1 MPSSPAPLSSA
12 RITFPVGG
20 MTCAAC
26 QSSVERAL
34 TRTPGVRQ
42 ASVNLMLHSA
52 TVTYDPAVVP
62 LSGLLEV
69 VRDVGYEAEL
79 PAEGDAFGAP
89 AAHAAVDARH
99 DGAAWLKAGV
109 SLAAGVVA
117 MALGVPL
124 MAPVAGAHGHGITLD
139 PFMHWVMTHMAP
151 SLQAWLPWLYAVPP
165 GVINWTLTLGT
176 AAVMAWAGRE
186 FYVRAWKN
194 LRHGTADMNSLVALG
209 TGAAFAY
216 SLVATVAPGVFI
228 RSGVAPDVY
237 YEAVLFIIALV
248 LVGRALEARAKHQTV
263 RAIGRLVEL
272 QPAIARVRVGGVEV
286 DRPVAGVAPG
296 DVVVVRPGERL
307 AVDGVVLEGTSPV
320 DEAMLTGEPIPVVKQ
335 AGDRV
340 VGGTVNGAGSLVVR
354 TTAVGAAT
362 VLAQIVRLMQDAQA
376 SRAPIQHLADRVAAV
391 FVPVVAGLAL
401 VTVAGWWIFGGEAGA
416 VRAFANGVAVLIIA
430 CPCAMG
436 LAVPTAVMVAT
447 GRGAEMGVLIKGGEA
462 LQRAGE
468 ITAVVFDKT
477 GTLTEGRPT
486 VAEVR
491 VVETQVATP
500 VATPVAA
507 PVTAAQVLQWAAAVG
522 SRSEHPLSSAIV
534 MHTRSLGLT
543 VPVPTAFESRPGLG
557 ASAVVDGVRVRMGR
571 ADYVREDAAAMSGAG
586 GGDDSPATEV
596 HVSADGVLAGIVLLS
611 DRVRDDARPALDR
624 VRALGL
630 TPVLLTGDRRGA
642 ALAVAATMG
651 ITEVVAGVLPAG
663 KRDEVARLQ
672 QAGHVVAMVG
682 DGLNDAPAL
691 AQADVGMA
699 LASGTDVAVEAADIV
714 LMRSDVRGV
723 VQAIQLSRQTM
734 RVIRQNLFW
743 AFIYNVIG
751 IPIAAG
757 LLYPAFGI
765 LLSPVLASAAMAVSS
780 VSVVGNSLRLRHVR
794 LDIPRHLVRQ

>member
-1 MPSSPAPLSSA
+1 
-12 RITFPVGG
+12 

-26 QSSVERAL
+26 QSAVERSL
-34 TRTPGVRQ
+34 TRTPGVRE
-42 ASVNLMLHSA
+42 ARVNLMLHSA

-62 LSGLLEV
+62 VAGLLAA
-69 VRDVGYEAEL
+69 VRDIGYEAEL
-79 PAEGDAFGAP
+79 PAKDDAFGAP
-89 AAHAAVDARH
+89 AAHAAADAQV

-109 SLAAGVVA
+109 SLAAGAAA
-117 MALGVPL
+117 MVLGVPL
-124 MAPVAGAHGHGITLD
+124 MAPVAGAHTHGITPD
-139 PFMHWVMTHMAP
+139 PFMQWVMTRMAP
-151 SLQAWLPWLYAVPP
+151 SLQIWLPWLYAVPP
-165 GVINWTLTLGT
+165 SVINWTLTLGT
-176 AAVMAWAGRE
+176 AAVMAWAGRQ

-216 SLVATVAPGVFI
+216 SLVATVAPGAFI
-228 RSGVAPDVY
+228 ASGVAPDVY

-248 LVGRALEARAKHQTV
+248 LVGRALEARATHQTV

-272 QPAIARVRVGGVEV
+272 QPATARVRVHGVEV
-286 DRPVAGVAPG
+286 DRPMADVALG
-296 DVVVVRPGERL
+296 DLVVVRPGERL
-307 AVDGVVLEGTSPV
+307 AVDGVVVEGTSPV
-320 DEAMLTGEPIPVVKQ
+320 DESMLTGEPVPVVKHG
-335 AGDRV
+335 GDRV
-340 VGGTVNGAGSLVVR
+340 VGGTVNGAGGLVVR
-354 TTAVGAAT
+354 TTAVGAST

-376 SRAPIQHLADRVAAV
+376 SRAPIQQLADRVAAV

-401 VTVAGWWIFGGEAGA
+401 LTVAGWWTFGGEAGA

-447 GRGAEMGVLIKGGEA
+447 GRGAELGVLIKGGEA
-462 LQRAGE
+462 LQRASE

-491 VVETQVATP
+491 VV
-500 VATPVAA
+500 AA
-507 PVTAAQVLQWAAAVG
+507 HTSAAQVLQWAAAVG

-534 MHTRSLGLT
+534 AHARAQGLA
-543 VPVPTAFESRPGLG
+543 VPVPTAFDSVPGLG
-557 ASAVVDGVRVRMGR
+557 ASGLVDGVQVRVGR
-571 ADYVREDAAAMSGAG
+571 ADYVRRSADTPVVAVA
-586 GGDDSPATEV
+586 DDSPATEV
-596 HVSADGVLAGIVLLS
+596 HVSTDGVPAGIVLLS
-611 DRVRDDARPALDR
+611 DRVRADARAALDR

-630 TPVLLTGDRRGA
+630 TPVLLTGDRRAA
-642 ALAVAATMG
+642 ALAVAAAMG
-651 ITEVVAGVLPAG
+651 ITVVVAGVLPAG

-672 QAGHVVAMVG
+672 QSGQVVAMVG
-682 DGLNDAPAL
+682 DGINDAPAL
-691 AQADVGMA
+691 AQADVGIA

-714 LMRSDVRGV
+714 LMRSDIRGV
-723 VQAIQLSRQTM
+723 AQAIQLSRQTM

-743 AFIYNVIG
+743 AFIYNIIG

-757 LLYPAFGI
+757 LLYPWFGV

-794 LDIPRHLVRQ
+794 LDLPRHLVRQ

>member
-1 MPSSPAPLSSA
+1 MPSVSPSSPGQ

-26 QSSVERAL
+26 QSAVERSL
-34 TRTPGVRQ
+34 TRTPGVRE
-42 ASVNLMLHSA
+42 ARVNLMLHSA

-62 LSGLLEV
+62 VAGLLAA
-69 VRDVGYEAEL
+69 VRDIGYEAEL
-79 PAEGDAFGAP
+79 PAKDDAFGAP
-89 AAHAAVDARH
+89 AAHAAADAQV

-109 SLAAGVVA
+109 SLAAGAAA
-117 MALGVPL
+117 MVLGVPL
-124 MAPVAGAHGHGITLD
+124 MAPVAGAHTHGITPD
-139 PFMHWVMTHMAP
+139 PFMQWVMTGMAP
-151 SLQAWLPWLYAVPP
+151 SLQTWLPWLYAVPP
-165 GVINWTLTLGT
+165 SVINWTLTLGT
-176 AAVMAWAGRE
+176 AAVMAWAGRQ

-216 SLVATVAPGVFI
+216 SLVATVAPGAFI
-228 RSGVAPDVY
+228 ASGVAPDVY

-248 LVGRALEARAKHQTV
+248 LVGRALEARATHQTV

-272 QPAIARVRVGGVEV
+272 QPATARVRVHGVEV
-286 DRPVAGVAPG
+286 DRPMADVALG
-296 DVVVVRPGERL
+296 DLVVVRPGERL
-307 AVDGVVLEGTSPV
+307 AVDGVVVEGTSPV
-320 DEAMLTGEPIPVVKQ
+320 DESMLTGEPVPVVKHG
-335 AGDRV
+335 GDRV
-340 VGGTVNGAGSLVVR
+340 VGGTVNGAGGLVVR
-354 TTAVGAAT
+354 TTAVGAST

-376 SRAPIQHLADRVAAV
+376 SRAPIQQLADRVAAV

-401 VTVAGWWIFGGEAGA
+401 LTVTGWWIFGGEAGA

-447 GRGAEMGVLIKGGEA
+447 GRGAELGVLIKGGEA
-462 LQRAGE
+462 LQRASE

-491 VVETQVATP
+491 VV
-500 VATPVAA
+500 AA
-507 PVTAAQVLQWAAAVG
+507 HTSAAQVLQWAAAVG

-534 MHTRSLGLT
+534 AHARAQGLA
-543 VPVPTAFESRPGLG
+543 VPVPTAFDSVPGLG
-557 ASAVVDGVRVRMGR
+557 ASGLVDGVQVRVGR
-571 ADYVREDAAAMSGAG
+571 ADYVRRSADTPVVAVA
-586 GGDDSPATEV
+586 DDSPATEV
-596 HVSADGVLAGIVLLS
+596 HVSTDGVPAGIVLLS
-611 DRVRDDARPALDR
+611 DRVRADARAALDR

-630 TPVLLTGDRRGA
+630 TPVLLTGDRRAA
-642 ALAVAATMG
+642 ALAVAAAMG
-651 ITEVVAGVLPAG
+651 ITEVVAGVLPVG

-672 QAGHVVAMVG
+672 QSGQVVAMVG
-682 DGLNDAPAL
+682 DGINDAPAL
-691 AQADVGMA
+691 AQADVGIA

-714 LMRSDVRGV
+714 LMRSDIRGV
-723 VQAIQLSRQTM
+723 AQAIQLSRQTM

-743 AFIYNVIG
+743 AFIYNIIG

-757 LLYPAFGI
+757 LLYPWFGV

-794 LDIPRHLVRQ
+794 LDLPRHLVRQ

>member
-1 MPSSPAPLSSA
+1 MPGSPTPLWSA
-12 RITFPVGG
+12 RVTFPVGG

-34 TRTPGVRQ
+34 TRTPGVRE

-52 TVTYDPAVVP
+52 TVTYDSTVVAVP
-62 LSGLLEV
+62 GLLEA
-69 VRDVGYEAEL
+69 VRDIGYEAEP
-79 PAEGDAFGAP
+79 PAEHDAFGAP
-89 AAHAAVDARH
+89 AAHAAADRQV

-109 SLAAGVVA
+109 SLAAGALA
-117 MALGVPL
+117 MVLGVPL
-124 MAPVAGAHGHGITLD
+124 MAPVAGGHSHGVAPD
-139 PFMHWVMTHMAP
+139 PFMQWVMTRMAP
-151 SLQAWLPWLYAVPP
+151 SLEAWLPWLYAVPP
-165 GVINWTLTLGT
+165 EAITWTLTIGT

-209 TGAAFAY
+209 TGSAFAY

-228 RSGVAPDVY
+228 ASGVAPDVY

-248 LVGRALEARAKHQTV
+248 LVGRALEARAKHQAV
-263 RAIGRLVEL
+263 RAIGRLVAL
-272 QPAIARVRVGGVEV
+272 QPATALVRVNGVDV
-286 DRPVAGVAPG
+286 DRPVADVALG
-296 DVVVVRPGERL
+296 DLVVVRPGERL
-307 AVDGVVLEGTSPV
+307 AVDGVVVDGPSPV
-320 DEAMLTGEPIPVVKQ
+320 DESMLTGEPMPVVKQ

-340 VGGTVNGAGSLVVR
+340 VGGTVNGAGGLVVR
-354 TTAVGAAT
+354 TTAVGAST

-376 SRAPIQHLADRVAAV
+376 SRAPIQHVADRVAAV
-391 FVPVVAGLAL
+391 FVPVVAALAL
-401 VTVAGWWIFGGEAGA
+401 LTVAVWWIFGGEAGA

-447 GRGAEMGVLIKGGEA
+447 GRGAELGVLIKGGEA

-468 ITAVVFDKT
+468 VTAVVFDKT

-486 VAEVR
+486 VADVR
-491 VVETQVATP
+491 LVEAQVGPHA
-500 VATPVAA
+500 
-507 PVTAAQVLQWAAAVG
+507 TAAQVVQWAAAVG

-534 MHTRSLGLT
+534 AYAQAQGLQ
-543 VPVPTAFESRPGLG
+543 VPAATAFESVPGQG
-557 ASAVVDGVRVRMGR
+557 ASGVVDGVRVRMGR
-571 ADYVREDAAAMSGAG
+571 ADYVHIGGTPATLAD
-586 GGDDSPATEV
+586 GGDSSATEV
-596 HVSADGVLAGIVLLS
+596 HVSADGVVIGIVRLT

-642 ALAVAATMG
+642 ALAVAAGLG
-651 ITEVVAGVLPAG
+651 ISEVVAGVLPAG

-672 QAGHVVAMVG
+672 RAGHVVAMVG
-682 DGLNDAPAL
+682 DGINDAPAL

-699 LASGTDVAVEAADIV
+699 LASGTDVAVEAADVV
-714 LMRSDVRGV
+714 LMRSDIRGV
-723 VQAIQLSRQTM
+723 AQAIQLSRQTM

-743 AFIYNVIG
+743 AFIYNIIG

-757 LLYPAFGI
+757 VLYPWFGV

-780 VSVVGNSLRLRHVR
+780 VSVVGNSLRLRRVS
-794 LDIPRHLVRQ
+794 LDLPRHLVRQ

>member
-1 MPSSPAPLSSA
+1 MPEASPSSA
-12 RITFPVGG
+12 RVTFPVGG

-26 QSSVERAL
+26 QGAVERSL
-34 TRTPGVRQ
+34 TRTPGVRE
-42 ASVNLMLHSA
+42 ARVNLMLHSA
-52 TVTYDPAVVP
+52 TVTYDPAMVP
-62 LSGLLEV
+62 VTGLLDA
-69 VRDVGYEAEL
+69 VRDIGYRAEL
-79 PAEGDAFGAP
+79 PAENDLFGAP
-89 AAHAAVDARH
+89 AAHAAAEPHD
-99 DGAAWLKAGV
+99 DGAAWVKALA

-117 MALGVPL
+117 MVLGVPL
-124 MAPVAGAHGHGITLD
+124 MAPVAGAHSHGVTPD
-139 PFMHWVMTHMAP
+139 PFMQWVMTRMAP
-151 SLQAWLPWLYAVPP
+151 PLHSWLPWLYAVPP
-165 GVINWTLTLGT
+165 NVINWTLTLAT

-194 LRHGTADMNSLVALG
+194 LRHGTSDMNSLVALG
-209 TGAAFAY
+209 TGAAFVY

-228 RSGVAPDVY
+228 SSGVAPDVY

-272 QPAIARVRVGGVEV
+272 QPATARVRAAGVEV
-286 DRPVAGVAPG
+286 DRPVADVALG

-307 AVDGVVLEGTSPV
+307 AVDGVVVEGTSPV
-320 DEAMLTGEPIPVVKQ
+320 DESMLTGEPVPVVKRE
-335 AGDRV
+335 GDRV
-340 VGGTVNGAGSLVVR
+340 VGGTVNGAGGLVVR
-354 TTAVGAAT
+354 TTAVGKAT

-376 SRAPIQHLADRVAAV
+376 SRAPIQHVADRVAAV

-401 VTVAGWWIFGGEAGA
+401 LTVAGWWIFGGEAGA

-447 GRGAEMGVLIKGGEA
+447 GRGAELGVLIKGGEA

-491 VVETQVATP
+491 VVAAQVSAT
-500 VATPVAA
+500 
-507 PVTAAQVLQWAAAVG
+507 QVLQWAAAVG

-534 MHTRSLGLT
+534 AHARALGLT
-543 VPVPTAFESRPGLG
+543 VPAPTPFESLPGLG
-557 ASAVVDGVRVRMGR
+557 ADG
-571 ADYVREDAAAMSGAG
+571 
-586 GGDDSPATEV
+586 SPATEV
-596 HVSADGVLAGIVLLS
+596 HVSADGRLAGIVLLT

-624 VRALGL
+624 VRSLGL

-642 ALAVAATMG
+642 ALAVAAAMG

-672 QAGHVVAMVG
+672 RAGHVVAMVG
-682 DGLNDAPAL
+682 DGINDAPAL
-691 AQADVGMA
+691 AQADVGIA

-723 VQAIQLSRQTM
+723 AQAIQLSRQTM

-743 AFIYNVIG
+743 AFIYNIIG
-751 IPIAAG
+751 IPVAAG
-757 LLYPAFGI
+757 LLYPSFGV

-794 LDIPRHLVRQ
+794 FDLPRHLVRK

>member
-1 MPSSPAPLSSA
+1 MPSVSPSSPGQ

-26 QSSVERAL
+26 QSAVERSL
-34 TRTPGVRQ
+34 TRTPGVRE
-42 ASVNLMLHSA
+42 ARVNLMLHSA

-62 LSGLLEV
+62 VAGLLAA
-69 VRDVGYEAEL
+69 VRDIGYEAEL
-79 PAEGDAFGAP
+79 PAKDDAFGAP
-89 AAHAAVDARH
+89 AAHAAADAQV

-109 SLAAGVVA
+109 SLAAGAAA
-117 MALGVPL
+117 MVLGVPL
-124 MAPVAGAHGHGITLD
+124 MAPVAGAHTHGITPD
-139 PFMHWVMTHMAP
+139 PFMQWVMTRMAP
-151 SLQAWLPWLYAVPP
+151 SLQTWLPWLYAVPP
-165 GVINWTLTLGT
+165 SVINWTLTLGT
-176 AAVMAWAGRE
+176 AAVMAWAGRQ

-228 RSGVAPDVY
+228 ASGVAPDVY

-248 LVGRALEARAKHQTV
+248 LVGRALEARATHQTV

-272 QPAIARVRVGGVEV
+272 QPATARVRVHGVEV
-286 DRPVAGVAPG
+286 DRPMADVALG
-296 DVVVVRPGERL
+296 DLVVVRPGERL
-307 AVDGVVLEGTSPV
+307 AVDGVVVEGTSPV
-320 DEAMLTGEPIPVVKQ
+320 DESMLTGEPVPVVKHG
-335 AGDRV
+335 GDRV
-340 VGGTVNGAGSLVVR
+340 VGGTVNGAGGLVVR
-354 TTAVGAAT
+354 TTAVGAST

-376 SRAPIQHLADRVAAV
+376 SRAPIQQLADRVAAV

-401 VTVAGWWIFGGEAGA
+401 LTVAGWWTFGGEAGA

-447 GRGAEMGVLIKGGEA
+447 GRGAELGVLIKGGEA
-462 LQRAGE
+462 LQRASE

-491 VVETQVATP
+491 VV
-500 VATPVAA
+500 AA
-507 PVTAAQVLQWAAAVG
+507 HTSAAQVLQWAAAVG

-534 MHTRSLGLT
+534 AHARAQGLA
-543 VPVPTAFESRPGLG
+543 VPVPTAFDSVPGLG
-557 ASAVVDGVRVRMGR
+557 ASGLVDGVQVRVGR
-571 ADYVREDAAAMSGAG
+571 ADYVRRSADTPVVAVA
-586 GGDDSPATEV
+586 DDSPATEV
-596 HVSADGVLAGIVLLS
+596 HVSTDGVPAGIVLLS
-611 DRVRDDARPALDR
+611 DRVRADARAALDR

-630 TPVLLTGDRRGA
+630 TPVLLTGDRRAA
-642 ALAVAATMG
+642 ALAVAAAMG

-672 QAGHVVAMVG
+672 QSGQVVAMVG
-682 DGLNDAPAL
+682 DGINDAPAL
-691 AQADVGMA
+691 AQADVGIA

-714 LMRSDVRGV
+714 LMRSDIRGV
-723 VQAIQLSRQTM
+723 AQAIQLSRQTM

-743 AFIYNVIG
+743 AFIYNIIG

-757 LLYPAFGI
+757 LLYPWFGV

-794 LDIPRHLVRQ
+794 LDLPRHLVRQ

>member
-1 MPSSPAPLSSA
+1 MSEVPVSSA

-26 QSSVERAL
+26 QGAVERAL
-34 TRTPGVRQ
+34 TRTPGVRE
-42 ASVNLMLHSA
+42 ARVNLMLHSA
-52 TVTYDPAVVP
+52 TVTFDPVALPVAELLDAVR
-62 LSGLLEV
+62 EI
-69 VRDVGYEAEL
+69 GYQAEL
-79 PAEGDAFGAP
+79 PAEDDAFGAP
-89 AAHAAVDARH
+89 AARAAAGPHA

-109 SLAAGVVA
+109 SLAAGALA
-117 MALGVPL
+117 MVLGVPL
-124 MAPVAGAHGHGITLD
+124 MAPVAGSHTHGVTPD
-139 PFMHWVMTHMAP
+139 PFMHWVMARMSP

-216 SLVATVAPGVFI
+216 SLVATVAPGVFVA
-228 RSGVAPDVY
+228 SGVAPDVY

-248 LVGRALEARAKHQTV
+248 LVGRALEARAKHQAV
-263 RAIGRLVEL
+263 RAIGRLVAL
-272 QPAIARVRVGGVEV
+272 QPATARVRVDGVEV
-286 DRPVAGVAPG
+286 DRPVADVARG
-296 DVVVVRPGERL
+296 DLVVVRPGERL
-307 AVDGVVLEGTSPV
+307 AVDGLVVEGISPV
-320 DEAMLTGEPIPVVKQ
+320 DESMLTGEPVPVVKRV
-335 AGDRV
+335 GDRV
-340 VGGTVNGAGSLVVR
+340 VGGTVNGAGGLVLR

-401 VTVAGWWIFGGEAGA
+401 LTVAGWWMFGGEAGA

-468 ITAVVFDKT
+468 VTAVVFDKT

-491 VVETQVATP
+491 V
-500 VATPVAA
+500 AA
-507 PVTAAQVLQWAAAVG
+507 AHVSAAQVLQWAAAVG
-522 SRSEHPLSSAIV
+522 SRSEHPLSAAIV
-534 MHTRSLGLT
+534 AYARAQGLT
-543 VPVPTAFESRPGLG
+543 VPTPTVFESAPGLG
-557 ASAVVDGVRVRMGR
+557 ASGVVDGVRVSVGR
-571 ADYVREDAAAMSGAG
+571 ADYARG
-586 GGDDSPATEV
+586 GGASEPESGGASDSPATEV
-596 HVSADGVLAGIVLLS
+596 YVSAGGVPAGVVLLT
-611 DRVRDDARPALDR
+611 DRVRDDARSALDQ
-624 VRALGL
+624 VRSLGL
-630 TPVLLTGDRRGA
+630 TPVLLTGDRRGP
-642 ALAVAATMG
+642 ALAVAAEMG

-682 DGLNDAPAL
+682 DGINDAPAL
-691 AQADVGMA
+691 AQADVGIA

-714 LMRSDVRGV
+714 LMRSDIRGV
-723 VQAIQLSRQTM
+723 AQAIQLSRQTM

-743 AFIYNVIG
+743 AFIYNIIG

-757 LLYPAFGI
+757 LLYPWFGV

-794 LDIPRHLVRQ
+794 LGLSRQLVRQ

>member
-1 MPSSPAPLSSA
+1 
-12 RITFPVGG
+12 

-34 TRTPGVRQ
+34 TRTPGVRE
-42 ASVNLMLHSA
+42 ARVNLMLHSA

-62 LSGLLEV
+62 VVGLLEV
-69 VRDVGYEAEL
+69 VRDIGYDAEP
-79 PAEGDAFGAP
+79 PAEDAAFGAP
-89 AAHAAVDARH
+89 AAHAAAEPHD
-99 DGAAWLKAGV
+99 DGAVWLKAEV
-109 SLAAGVVA
+109 SLAAGVLA
-117 MALGVPL
+117 MVLGVPL
-124 MAPVAGAHGHGITLD
+124 MAPAAGAHIHGVAPD
-139 PFMHWVMTHMAP
+139 PFMQWVMTRMAP
-151 SLQAWLPWLYAVPP
+151 SLQAWLPWLYVVPP
-165 GVINWTLTLGT
+165 GVINWMLTLGT
-176 AAVMAWAGRE
+176 AATMAWAGRE

-194 LRHGTADMNSLVALG
+194 LRHGTSDMNSLVALG
-209 TGAAFAY
+209 TGAAFVY

-228 RSGVAPDVY
+228 SSGVAPDVY

-272 QPAIARVRVGGVEV
+272 QPATARVRAGGVEV
-286 DRPVAGVAPG
+286 DRPVADVALG

-307 AVDGVVLEGTSPV
+307 AVDGVVVEGTSPV
-320 DEAMLTGEPIPVVKQ
+320 DESMLTGEPIPVVKG

-340 VGGTVNGAGSLVVR
+340 VGGTVNGAGGLVVR
-354 TTAVGAAT
+354 TTAVGAST

-376 SRAPIQHLADRVAAV
+376 SRAPIQHVADRVAAV
-391 FVPVVAGLAL
+391 FVPVVAALAL
-401 VTVAGWWIFGGEAGA
+401 LTVAAWWIFGGEAGA

-436 LAVPTAVMVAT
+436 LAVPTAVMVAA
-447 GRGAEMGVLIKGGEA
+447 GRGAELGVLIKGGEA

-468 ITAVVFDKT
+468 VTAVVFDKT

-491 VVETQVATP
+491 VLTP
-500 VATPVAA
+500 HA
-507 PVTAAQVLQWAAAVG
+507 TAAQVLRWAAAVG

-534 MHTRSLGLT
+534 AHARAERLD
-543 VPVPTAFESRPGLG
+543 VPAPDAFESISGLG
-557 ASAVVDGVRVRMGR
+557 ASGVVDGVRVRMGR
-571 ADYVREDAAAMSGAG
+571 ADYVRDGGAAESGAV

-596 HVSADGVLAGIVLLS
+596 HVSADGMLAGIVWLT

-624 VRALGL
+624 VRSLGL
-630 TPVLLTGDRRGA
+630 TPVLLTGDRRGPS
-642 ALAVAATMG
+642 LAVAAAVG

-682 DGLNDAPAL
+682 DGINDAPAL
-691 AQADVGMA
+691 AQADVGIA

-714 LMRSDVRGV
+714 LMRSDIRGV
-723 VQAIQLSRQTM
+723 AQAIQLSRQTM

-743 AFIYNVIG
+743 AFIYNIIG

-757 LLYPAFGI
+757 LLYPWFGL

-780 VSVVGNSLRLRHVR
+780 VSVVGNSLRLRRLNLDLSSHVA
-794 LDIPRHLVRQ
+794 RQ

>member
-1 MPSSPAPLSSA
+1 MPSVSPSSPGQ

-26 QSSVERAL
+26 QSAVERSL
-34 TRTPGVRQ
+34 GRTPGVRE
-42 ASVNLMLHSA
+42 ARVNLMLHSA

-62 LSGLLEV
+62 VAGLLAA
-69 VRDVGYEAEL
+69 VRDIGYEAEL
-79 PAEGDAFGAP
+79 PAKDDAFGAP
-89 AAHAAVDARH
+89 AAHAAADAQV

-109 SLAAGVVA
+109 SLAAGAAA
-117 MALGVPL
+117 MVLGVPL
-124 MAPVAGAHGHGITLD
+124 MAPVAGAHTHGITPD
-139 PFMHWVMTHMAP
+139 PFMQWVMTGMAP
-151 SLQAWLPWLYAVPP
+151 SLQTWLPWLYAVPP
-165 GVINWTLTLGT
+165 SVINWTLTLGT
-176 AAVMAWAGRE
+176 AAVMAWAGRQ

-228 RSGVAPDVY
+228 ASGVAPDVY

-248 LVGRALEARAKHQTV
+248 LVGRALEARATHQTV

-272 QPAIARVRVGGVEV
+272 QPATARVRVHGVEV
-286 DRPVAGVAPG
+286 DRPMADMALG
-296 DVVVVRPGERL
+296 DLVVVRPGERL
-307 AVDGVVLEGTSPV
+307 AVDGVVVEGTSPV
-320 DEAMLTGEPIPVVKQ
+320 DESMLTGEPVPVVKHG
-335 AGDRV
+335 GDRV
-340 VGGTVNGAGSLVVR
+340 VGGTVNGAGGLVVR
-354 TTAVGAAT
+354 TTAVGAST

-376 SRAPIQHLADRVAAV
+376 SRAPIQQLADRVAAV

-401 VTVAGWWIFGGEAGA
+401 LTVTGWWIFGGEAGA

-447 GRGAEMGVLIKGGEA
+447 GRGAELGVLIKGGEA
-462 LQRAGE
+462 LQRASE

-491 VVETQVATP
+491 VV
-500 VATPVAA
+500 AA
-507 PVTAAQVLQWAAAVG
+507 HTSAAQVLQWAAAVG

-534 MHTRSLGLT
+534 AHARAQGLA
-543 VPVPTAFESRPGLG
+543 VPVPTAFDSVPGLG
-557 ASAVVDGVRVRMGR
+557 ASGLVDGVQVRVGR
-571 ADYVREDAAAMSGAG
+571 ADYVRRSADTPVAADA
-586 GGDDSPATEV
+586 DDSPATEV
-596 HVSADGVLAGIVLLS
+596 HVSTDGVPAGIVLLS
-611 DRVRDDARPALDR
+611 DRVRADARAALDR

-630 TPVLLTGDRRGA
+630 TPVLLTGDRRAA
-642 ALAVAATMG
+642 ALAVAAAMG

-672 QAGHVVAMVG
+672 QSGQVVAMVG
-682 DGLNDAPAL
+682 DGINDAPAL
-691 AQADVGMA
+691 AQADVGIA

-714 LMRSDVRGV
+714 LMRSDIRGV
-723 VQAIQLSRQTM
+723 AQAIQLSRQTM

-743 AFIYNVIG
+743 AFIYNIIG

-757 LLYPAFGI
+757 LLYPWFGV

-794 LDIPRHLVRQ
+794 LDLPRHLVRQ

>member
-1 MPSSPAPLSSA
+1 MPSASPSSPGQRVTIS
-12 RITFPVGG
+12 VGG

-26 QSSVERAL
+26 QSAVERSL
-34 TRTPGVRQ
+34 TRTPGVRE
-42 ASVNLMLHSA
+42 ARVNLMLHSA

-62 LSGLLEV
+62 VAGLLAA
-69 VRDVGYEAEL
+69 VRDIGYEAEL
-79 PAEGDAFGAP
+79 PAKDDAFGAP
-89 AAHAAVDARH
+89 AAHAAADAQV

-109 SLAAGVVA
+109 SLAAGAAA
-117 MALGVPL
+117 MVLGVPL
-124 MAPVAGAHGHGITLD
+124 MAPVAGAHTHGITPD
-139 PFMHWVMTHMAP
+139 PFMQWVMTRMAP
-151 SLQAWLPWLYAVPP
+151 SLQIWLPWLYAVPP
-165 GVINWTLTLGT
+165 SVINWTLTLGT
-176 AAVMAWAGRE
+176 AAVMAWAGRQ

-216 SLVATVAPGVFI
+216 SLVTTVAPGAFI
-228 RSGVAPDVY
+228 ASGVAPDVY

-248 LVGRALEARAKHQTV
+248 LVGRALEARATHQTV

-272 QPAIARVRVGGVEV
+272 QPATARVRVHGVEV
-286 DRPVAGVAPG
+286 DRPMADVALG
-296 DVVVVRPGERL
+296 DLVVVRPGERL
-307 AVDGVVLEGTSPV
+307 AVDGVVVEGTSPV
-320 DEAMLTGEPIPVVKQ
+320 DESMLTGEPVPVVKHG
-335 AGDRV
+335 GDRV
-340 VGGTVNGAGSLVVR
+340 VGGTVNGAGGLVVR
-354 TTAVGAAT
+354 TTAVGAST

-376 SRAPIQHLADRVAAV
+376 SRAPIQQLADRVAAV

-401 VTVAGWWIFGGEAGA
+401 LTVTGWWIFGGEAGA

-447 GRGAEMGVLIKGGEA
+447 GRGAELGVLIKGGEA
-462 LQRAGE
+462 LQRASE

-491 VVETQVATP
+491 VV
-500 VATPVAA
+500 AA
-507 PVTAAQVLQWAAAVG
+507 HTSAAQVLQWAAAVG

-534 MHTRSLGLT
+534 AHARAQGLA
-543 VPVPTAFESRPGLG
+543 VPVPTAFDSVPGLG
-557 ASAVVDGVRVRMGR
+557 ASGLVDGVQVRVGR
-571 ADYVREDAAAMSGAG
+571 ADYVRRSADTPVAADA
-586 GGDDSPATEV
+586 DDSPATEV
-596 HVSADGVLAGIVLLS
+596 HVSTDGVPAGIVLLS
-611 DRVRDDARPALDR
+611 DRVRADARAALDR

-630 TPVLLTGDRRGA
+630 TPVLLTGDRRAA
-642 ALAVAATMG
+642 ALAVAAAMG

-672 QAGHVVAMVG
+672 QSGQVVAMVG
-682 DGLNDAPAL
+682 DGINDAPAL
-691 AQADVGMA
+691 AQADVGIA

-714 LMRSDVRGV
+714 LMRSDIRGV
-723 VQAIQLSRQTM
+723 AQAIQLSRQTM

-743 AFIYNVIG
+743 AFIYNIIG

-757 LLYPAFGI
+757 LLYPWFGV

-794 LDIPRHLVRQ
+794 LDLPRHLVRQ

>member
-1 MPSSPAPLSSA
+1 MPSVSPSSPGQ

-26 QSSVERAL
+26 QSAVERSL
-34 TRTPGVRQ
+34 TRTPGVRE
-42 ASVNLMLHSA
+42 ARVNLMLHSA

-62 LSGLLEV
+62 VAGLLAA
-69 VRDVGYEAEL
+69 VRDIGYEAEL
-79 PAEGDAFGAP
+79 PAKDDAFGAP
-89 AAHAAVDARH
+89 AAHAAADAQV

-109 SLAAGVVA
+109 SLAAGAAA
-117 MALGVPL
+117 MVLGVPL
-124 MAPVAGAHGHGITLD
+124 MAPVAGAHTHGITPD
-139 PFMHWVMTHMAP
+139 PFMQWVMTGMAP
-151 SLQAWLPWLYAVPP
+151 SLQTWLPWLYAVPP
-165 GVINWTLTLGT
+165 SAINWTLTLGT
-176 AAVMAWAGRE
+176 AAVMAWAGRQ

-216 SLVATVAPGVFI
+216 SLVATVAPGAFI
-228 RSGVAPDVY
+228 ASGVAPDVY

-248 LVGRALEARAKHQTV
+248 LVGRALEARATHQTV

-272 QPAIARVRVGGVEV
+272 QPATARVRVHGVEV
-286 DRPVAGVAPG
+286 DRPMADVALG
-296 DVVVVRPGERL
+296 DLVVVRPGERL
-307 AVDGVVLEGTSPV
+307 AVDGVVVEGTSPV
-320 DEAMLTGEPIPVVKQ
+320 DESMLTGEPVPVVKHG
-335 AGDRV
+335 GDRV
-340 VGGTVNGAGSLVVR
+340 VGGTVNGAGGLVVR
-354 TTAVGAAT
+354 TTAVGAST

-376 SRAPIQHLADRVAAV
+376 SRAPIQQLADRVAAV

-401 VTVAGWWIFGGEAGA
+401 LTVAGWWTFGGEAGA

-447 GRGAEMGVLIKGGEA
+447 GRGAELGVLIKGGEA
-462 LQRAGE
+462 LQRASE

-491 VVETQVATP
+491 VV
-500 VATPVAA
+500 AA
-507 PVTAAQVLQWAAAVG
+507 HTSAAQVLQWAAAVG

-534 MHTRSLGLT
+534 AHARAQGLA
-543 VPVPTAFESRPGLG
+543 VPVPTAFDSVPGLG
-557 ASAVVDGVRVRMGR
+557 ASGLVDGVQVRVGR
-571 ADYVREDAAAMSGAG
+571 ADYVRRSADTPVAADA
-586 GGDDSPATEV
+586 DDSPATEV
-596 HVSADGVLAGIVLLS
+596 HVSTDGVPAGIVLLS
-611 DRVRDDARPALDR
+611 DRVRADARAALDR

-630 TPVLLTGDRRGA
+630 TPVLLTGDRRAA
-642 ALAVAATMG
+642 ALAVAAAMG

-672 QAGHVVAMVG
+672 QSGQVVAMVG
-682 DGLNDAPAL
+682 DGINDAPAL
-691 AQADVGMA
+691 AQADVGIA

-714 LMRSDVRGV
+714 LMRSDIRGV
-723 VQAIQLSRQTM
+723 AQAIQLSRQTM

-743 AFIYNVIG
+743 AFIYNIIG

-757 LLYPAFGI
+757 LLYPWFGV

-794 LDIPRHLVRQ
+794 LDLPRHLVRQ

>member
-1 MPSSPAPLSSA
+1 MPEASPSSLGQRVTIS
-12 RITFPVGG
+12 VGG

-79 PAEGDAFGAP
+79 PAEDDAFGAP
-89 AAHAAVDARH
+89 AAHAAGDARH

-124 MAPVAGAHGHGITLD
+124 MAPVAGAHGHGVTPD
-139 PFMHWVMTHMAP
+139 PFMHWVMTRMAP
-151 SLQAWLPWLYAVPP
+151 SLQTWWPWLYAVPP
-165 GVINWTLTLGT
+165 DLINWTLTLGT

-272 QPAIARVRVGGVEV
+272 QPAIARVRVDGVEV

-307 AVDGVVLEGTSPV
+307 AVDGVVLEGASPV

-391 FVPVVAGLAL
+391 FVPVVAALAL
-401 VTVAGWWIFGGEAGA
+401 LTVAGWWIFGGEAGA

-477 GTLTEGRPT
+477 GTITEGRPT
-486 VAEVR
+486 VAEVQL
-491 VVETQVATP
+491 VETQAGTQ
-500 VATPVAA
+500 VAA

-534 MHTRSLGLT
+534 MHTRALGLT

-557 ASAVVDGVRVRMGR
+557 ASAVVDGVRVRVGR

-596 HVSADGVLAGIVLLS
+596 HVSADGVLAGVVLLS

-642 ALAVAATMG
+642 AVAVAATMG

-682 DGLNDAPAL
+682 DGINDAPAL

-699 LASGTDVAVEAADIV
+699 LASGTDLAVEAADIV

-780 VSVVGNSLRLRHVR
+780 VSVVGNSLRLRRAR
-794 LDIPRHLVRQ
+794 LD

>member
-1 MPSSPAPLSSA
+1 
-12 RITFPVGG
+12 

-26 QSSVERAL
+26 QSAVERSL
-34 TRTPGVRQ
+34 TRTPGVRE
-42 ASVNLMLHSA
+42 ARVNLMLHSA

-62 LSGLLEV
+62 VAGLLAA
-69 VRDVGYEAEL
+69 VRDIGYEAEL
-79 PAEGDAFGAP
+79 PAKDDAFGAP
-89 AAHAAVDARH
+89 AAHAAADAQV

-109 SLAAGVVA
+109 SLAAGAAA
-117 MALGVPL
+117 MVLGVPL
-124 MAPVAGAHGHGITLD
+124 MAPVAGAHTHGITPD
-139 PFMHWVMTHMAP
+139 PFMQWVMTRMAP
-151 SLQAWLPWLYAVPP
+151 SLQTWLPWLYAVPP
-165 GVINWTLTLGT
+165 SVINWTLTLGT
-176 AAVMAWAGRE
+176 AAVMAWAGRQ

-216 SLVATVAPGVFI
+216 SLVATVAPGAFI
-228 RSGVAPDVY
+228 ASGVAPDVY

-248 LVGRALEARAKHQTV
+248 LVGRALEARATHQTV

-272 QPAIARVRVGGVEV
+272 QPATARVRVHGVEV
-286 DRPVAGVAPG
+286 DRPMADVALG
-296 DVVVVRPGERL
+296 DLVVVRPGERL
-307 AVDGVVLEGTSPV
+307 AVDGVVVEGTSPV
-320 DEAMLTGEPIPVVKQ
+320 DESMLTGEPVPVVKHG
-335 AGDRV
+335 GDRV
-340 VGGTVNGAGSLVVR
+340 VGGTVNGAGGLVVR
-354 TTAVGAAT
+354 TTAVGAST

-376 SRAPIQHLADRVAAV
+376 SRAPIQQLADRVAAV

-401 VTVAGWWIFGGEAGA
+401 LTVAGWWTFGGEAGA

-447 GRGAEMGVLIKGGEA
+447 GRGAELGVLIKGGEA
-462 LQRAGE
+462 LQRASE

-491 VVETQVATP
+491 VV
-500 VATPVAA
+500 AA
-507 PVTAAQVLQWAAAVG
+507 HTSAAQVLQWAAAVG

-534 MHTRSLGLT
+534 AHARAQGLA
-543 VPVPTAFESRPGLG
+543 VPVPTAFDSVPGLG
-557 ASAVVDGVRVRMGR
+557 ASGLVDGVQVRVGR
-571 ADYVREDAAAMSGAG
+571 ADYVRRSADTPVAADA
-586 GGDDSPATEV
+586 DDSPATEV
-596 HVSADGVLAGIVLLS
+596 HVSTDGVPAGIVLLS
-611 DRVRDDARPALDR
+611 DRVRADARAALDR

-630 TPVLLTGDRRGA
+630 TPVLLTGDRRAA
-642 ALAVAATMG
+642 ALAVAAAMG

-672 QAGHVVAMVG
+672 QSGQVVAMVG
-682 DGLNDAPAL
+682 DGINDAPAL
-691 AQADVGMA
+691 AQADVGIA

-714 LMRSDVRGV
+714 LMRSDIRGV
-723 VQAIQLSRQTM
+723 AQAIQLSRQTM

-743 AFIYNVIG
+743 AFIYNIIG

-757 LLYPAFGI
+757 LLYPWFGV

-794 LDIPRHLVRQ
+794 LDLPRHLVRQ